1 MDLFTAA
8 KEQYVSLRNRKGW
21 IEGELKKA
29 PAGRIAIQKRGD
41 SYRWYVYKDQK
52 RQYLPKKS
60 KQEAEDLAY
69 KLYLETELDDI
80 NQKLFALESFL
91 KLYGARSGRAEAL
104 LEENPSI
111 RELISPRLLA
121 LPDDLERWANE
132 KYEKSTEHPE
142 HLKFPTVRG
151 ELVRSKSEALISY
164 VLVQNHIPYRYECAL
179 PLDGETFHPD
189 FTILRPFDRKIILWE
204 HLGLLDD
211 IKYIFRYFMKYNR
224 MYEKETK
231 DVISSVIDR
240 TTSYQKLCDYINSL
254 SWYLDKRTSIPS
266 TWLNCFKGAGAY
278 YTLQN
283 LIRTHGLVIPGCK
296 DMTESLEAVEVVF
309 KDIIGYKPNRR
320 RWDILMSLLMKS
332 VSETGFELRY

>member
-8 KEQYVSLRNRKGW
+8 KEQHVSLRNRKGW

-29 PAGRIAIQKRGD
+29 PAGRIAIQKRGY
-41 SYRWYVYKDQK
+41 SYRWYVYKDQQ

-80 NQKLFALESFL
+80 KQKLFALESFL

-179 PLDGETFHPD
+179 PVDGETFHPD

-211 IKYIFRYFMKYNR
+211 IKYIN
-224 MYEKETK
+224 
-231 DVISSVIDR
+231 R
-240 TTSYQKLCDYINSL
+240 TTHKLNKYMKNG
-254 SWYLDKRTSIPS
+254 WIPG
-266 TWLNCFKGAGAY
+266 K
-278 YTLQN
+278 N
-283 LIRTHGLVIPGCK
+283 LILT
-296 DMTESLEAVEVVF
+296 
-309 KDIIGYKPNRR
+309 
-320 RWDILMSLLMKS
+320 
-332 VSETGFELRY
+332 SETDLLPLDIRQVEELVKIHLFP